1 MLSSKY
7 IAPCIEWC
15 KRGVY
20 KTIVPSSDMVI
31 IQSLT
36 RIIQS
41 LLENYITTAAYKT
54 NTQNAINNLM
64 NNTQDN
70 KENKDYSKD
79 VIEYFMIFA
88 CVWAVG
94 GMLCKDNGID
104 HKMNFS
110 KNWKLE
116 FAKGIT
122 FPTTQDDQTTVFDY
136 YVELDESGA
145 PSWALWADKVKPY
158 EHNPDLSVKQIHVET
173 VDTYRL
179 HYLIQ
184 NLIKAGH
191 PTMFAGP
198 AGLGKSVLF
207 KSKLQEFVDK
217 LNYQQAV
224 VSMNYYT
231 TSA

>member
-1 MLSSKY
+1 
-7 IAPCIEWC
+7 
-15 KRGVY
+15 
-20 KTIVPSSDMVI
+20 
-31 IQSLT
+31 
-36 RIIQS
+36 
-41 LLENYITTAAYKT
+41 
-54 NTQNAINNLM
+54 M
-64 NNTQDN
+64 NNTQDS
-70 KENKDYSKD
+70 KDSKDYSKD

-122 FPTTQDDQTTVFDY
+122 FPTTPDDQTTVFDY

-145 PSWALWADKVKPY
+145 PSWALWLDKVKPY
-158 EHNPDLSVKQIHVET
+158 EHNPDLSVKSIHVET

-179 HYLIQ
+179 HYLIH

-207 KSKLQEFVDK
+207 KSKL
-217 LNYQQAV
+217 
-224 VSMNYYT
+224 
-231 TSA
+231 